1 MKNFSYNTKPQEMS
15 AEEVL
20 TNRKKRLR
28 KQQIVFGCI
37 FAAVVLVLAIY
48 VVRRVVYTYY
58 DGYVKLERT
67 KAYDC
72 EEVWS
77 GKREKITTSLKAQ
90 VLKND
95 CKVFILTPQK

>member
-37 FAAVVLVLAIY
+37 
-48 VVRRVVYTYY
+48 
-58 DGYVKLERT
+58 
-67 KAYDC
+67 
-72 EEVWS
+72 
-77 GKREKITTSLKAQ
+77 LKPGTRS
-90 VLKND
+90 
-95 CKVFILTPQK
+95 TPTC